1 MKQCYI
7 YTLSHPTT
15 KEIVYVGKT
24 IAPLSQRLSGHI
36 IDSRRHN
43 RKICTWIRKLTRQ
56 GLIPLIEE
64 LDICPEE
71 QSSEMEKFYIQI
83 FKSWNFMLK
92 NHTDGGEGISGF
104 SPSQE
109 TRKLKSQQTKGEN
122 NPFYGKKHTD
132 EVKKRISRANKNR
145 KMGSEFSEK
154 RREYMKNNP
163 LSKETRSK
171 IAEANKIP
179 IVQLDM
185 NLNYITTHKSTA
197 DACIFIPGA
206 SDSHICNCC
215 KGKRKSHKGF
225 KWMYEEDYKTYF
237 LSK

>member
-1 MKQCYI
+1 
-7 YTLSHPTT
+7 
-15 KEIVYVGKT
+15 VYVGKT
-24 IAPLSQRLSGHI
+24 ITPLSQRLSGHI
-36 IDSRRHN
+36 IDSRRYN
-43 RKICTWIRKLTRQ
+43 RKICTWIRKLSRQ
-56 GLIPLIEE
+56 GLVPLIEE

-92 NHTDGGEGISGF
+92 NHTDGGEGLVGF
-104 SPSQE
+104 SHSQE
-109 TRKLKSQQTKGEN
+109 TRYLKSQQVKGEN

-132 EVKKRISRANKNR
+132 DVKERISKANKNR
-145 KMGSEFSEK
+145 KMSIEFSEK
-154 RREYMKNNP
+154 RKEYMKNNP
-163 LSKETRSK
+163 ISKETRSK

-185 NLNYITTHKSTA
+185 DLNYITTHKSTV
-197 DACIFIPGA
+197 DACMNVPGA
-206 SDSHICNCC
+206 LDSHICSCC

-237 LSK
+237 LNK